1 MRHLVTAITSRLEAK
16 PKSPAFREE
25 YPGVGAPNLIQDH
38 PNTPYS
44 IANDHD
50 WIFVMPLPRPPQ
62 PDTPPPDAFEIHR
75 AEVAPNLELAYI
87 REGIGGYPL
96 LLVHGYPETKRIW
109 WRNIQPLV
117 DAGYEVI
124 VPDLRGYGDSDLSEK
139 DEYDLVLYS
148 RDLHTLAH
156 DVLGH
161 ERIGLIGG
169 DVGGMVIVDLANR
182 FTDFVDRMIFF
193 NTTAP
198 LVPDR
203 ADWYAE
209 NGLSMNPLEHGPTGD
224 YRIRQGRDPEEL
236 LADLD
241 TKARRH
247 RYVRDF
253 YEHRLLASQYS
264 FEEDDY
270 AFMAEPFEDARRLAA
285 SWAVYQL
292 EWDRPMG
299 EMPMVIQQT
308 ETPTLILYGPDDQVV
323 PKDFPKK
330 CEIAFPNRVGPL
342 IVPECGHFLQW
353 ERADV
358 LNEVARFYFA
368 DLKPGC

>member
-1 MRHLVTAITSRLEAK
+1 M
-16 PKSPAFREE
+16 PK
-25 YPGVGAPNLIQDH
+25 
-38 PNTPYS
+38 
-44 IANDHD
+44 
-50 WIFVMPLPRPPQ
+50 PRPLQ
-62 PDTPPPDAFEIHR
+62 PETPARDAFEIHR
-75 AEVAPNLELAYI
+75 AEVSEGLELAFI

-109 WRNIQPLV
+109 WRNIRPLV
-117 DAGYEVI
+117 EAGYEVI
-124 VPDLRGYGDSDLSEK
+124 VPDLRGYGDSDLSQN

-148 RDLHTLAH
+148 KDLYTLAH

-161 ERIGLIGG
+161 EHIGLLGG
-169 DVGGMVIVDLANR
+169 DVGGMVIVDMANR
-182 FTDFVDRMIFF
+182 YPDFVDRMIFF
-193 NTTAP
+193 NTSAP
-198 LVPDR
+198 LVPEE
-203 ADWYAE
+203 AGWYAA
-209 NGLSMNPLEHGPTGD
+209 NGLSMVPLEHGPTGD
-224 YRIRQGRDPEEL
+224 YRIRQGRDHVEL

-241 TKARRH
+241 TKARRR

-270 AFMAEPFEDARRLAA
+270 DFMVEPFEDARRLA
-285 SWAVYQL
+285 SGWAVYQL
-292 EWDRPMG
+292 EWDRPMT
-299 EMPMVIQQT
+299 EMPLVMQKT

-358 LNEVARFYFA
+358 LNEVAKFYFA
-368 DLKPGC
+368 DLLVKG